1 MMDKRT
7 YVCLVVSII
16 LKAVSLQTKDY
27 IPAINATSRT
37 ERLTV
42 SSTEAANITILQNGS
57 ASLSTFATTVNITNF
72 PMPLQST
79 HSPNTETS
87 AITAEAKTEMTF
99 PTESF
104 STNSTHH
111 ATVEDF
117 NVTTSATTLKPTV
130 QPSRTAPLISSKGY
144 LSVSAIQFPAEGA
157 GLSNS
162 DIILTIF
169 FAIVLALTIL
179 GFIIYIF
186 NKYRKRRDQ
195 FSHHPLYD
203 ASFETVDRYATPDDT
218 LVISGGLY
226 DAPRISNSNMTVYDD
241 DELQID
247 QLPFSA
253 QPGQYRLEFLPG
265 EKEVNFSSTYEGT
278 FQIPPGGI

>member
-27 IPAINATSRT
+27 IPAMNSTPRT

-42 SSTEAANITILQNGS
+42 SSTEADNITILQNGS
-57 ASLSTFATTVNITNF
+57 ASLSTFTTTVNITNF
-72 PMPLQST
+72 PTLLQST
-79 HSPNTETS
+79 HSPHTETS

-104 STNSTHH
+104 STNSTHQ
-111 ATVEDF
+111 ATVVDF

-130 QPSRTAPLISSKGY
+130 QPSKTAPLISSN
-144 LSVSAIQFPAEGA
+144 SVSAIQFPAEGS

-162 DIILTIF
+162 DTILTIF

-265 EKEVNFSSTYEGT
+265 EKEVDFSSTYEGT